1 MSTRLN
7 LQGIID
13 AQALDPKILA
23 AELFPGVEHTV
34 RALQRVLNGK
44 AFLNSEQISK
54 LAFLTGLT
62 FDEIF
67 SATEWSLKSEED
79 LIILETGDY
88 RAVINTASW
97 LLKLSKKGSL
107 FHESVLVSQAVKLS
121 ELLKFLNN
129 LITVENGI

>member
-13 AQALDPKILA
+13 SKELDPKILA
-23 AELFPGVEHTV
+23 AELFPGIEHPV
-34 RALQRVLNGK
+34 RALQRVLNYK

-54 LAFLTGLT
+54 LAFLTGLS

-67 SATEWSLKSEED
+67 SSTEWKLQTEED

-88 RAVINTASW
+88 KAEINTASW

-107 FHESVLVSQAVKLS
+107 FHESVLVSQSVKLS

>member
-23 AELFPGVEHTV
+23 VELFPGVEHAV
-34 RALQRVLNGK
+34 RALQRVLKHK

-62 FDEIF
+62 YDQIF
-67 SATEWSLKSEED
+67 SSNEWGLKTEAE

-88 RAVINTASW
+88 RAEINTASW
-97 LLKLSKKGSL
+97 LLKLSKKDSL
-107 FHESVLVSQAVKLS
+107 FHESVLVNHTVKLS